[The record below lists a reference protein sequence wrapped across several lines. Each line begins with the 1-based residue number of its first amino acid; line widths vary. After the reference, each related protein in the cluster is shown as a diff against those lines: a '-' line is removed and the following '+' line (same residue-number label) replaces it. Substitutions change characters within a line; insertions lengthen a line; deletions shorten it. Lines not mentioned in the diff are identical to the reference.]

1 MEHCNG
7 SGEWGARASPSL
19 GNTNAKMRRVE
30 SIPALHT
37 RLGPLRSQVLC
48 QMDPSCPTWGTERIV
63 QMSITKAGLQIV
75 MREKLILKVLWGQM
89 TQAMEI
95 SISLISPYTTS
106 TKKILNRLRYEIQRL
121 PFKGSR
127 QISPLANLSQ
137 KTICG
142 GELGVLMQENTV
154 MGEDGL
160 TEPGPQ
166 GSRGKD

>member
-1 MEHCNG
+1 
-7 SGEWGARASPSL
+7 
-19 GNTNAKMRRVE
+19 
-30 SIPALHT
+30 
-37 RLGPLRSQVLC
+37 
-48 QMDPSCPTWGTERIV
+48 
-63 QMSITKAGLQIV
+63 MSITKAGLQIV